1 MGVLDSSTL
10 TVNAILTTRGRE
22 LLSTNGTVDITKFA
36 LSDEEIDYT
45 LHDSKHASG
54 TSAYGRILDNTII
67 LEASP
72 TRSKLDS
79 YLKSDGHQSTDIIL
93 SRLNYPR
100 LSWEAEIGI
109 IPETVGRTEEKEED
123 YTFTIENTNVVRF
136 NQYYIHRDDPWLS
149 SGDLRSGKINTWTAR
164 AITIKAKL
172 INPKAT
178 TTVTVKGNVSGITK
192 VVSMTV
198 IPNPDVKVYAKPSIK
213 DVTHPK
219 FY

>member
-10 TVNAILTTRGRE
+10 TVNATLTTRGRE

-45 LHDSKHASG
+45 LHDRKHASG
-54 TSAYGRILDNTII
+54 TNSFGIILDNAII

-72 TRSKLDS
+72 TRSKLNS
-79 YLKSDGHQSTDIIL
+79 YLKTDPHPSTDIIL
-93 SRLNYPR
+93 ERLNYPR
-100 LSWEAEIGI
+100 LHWNAEVGI
-109 IPETVGRTEEKEED
+109 IPETLGRTEEKEED
-123 YTFTIENTNVVRF
+123 YTFTIENTSVVRF
-136 NQYYIHRDDPWLS
+136 NRYYIHKDDPWLS
-149 SGDLRSGKINTWTAR
+149 SGDLRSGKITTWTAR
-164 AITIKAKL
+164 AVTIRAKI
-172 INPKAT
+172 INPGAT

-192 VVSMTV
+192 VVSMTTV
-198 IPNPDVKVYAKPSIK
+198 PNPDAKVYAKPSTK

>member
-123 YTFTIENTNVVRF
+123 YTF
-136 NQYYIHRDDPWLS
+136 RDDPWLS

>member
-45 LHDSKHASG
+45 LHNRKHASG
-54 TSAYGRILDNTII
+54 TNAFGRILDNATI

-72 TRSKLDS
+72 TRSKLNS
-79 YLKSDGHQSTDIIL
+79 YLKPVSHYLSPTDIKL
-93 SRLNYPR
+93 ATLNHPG
-100 LSWEAEIGI
+100 LPAGTIVNI

-136 NQYYIHRDDPWLS
+136 NRYYIHKDDPWLS
-149 SGDLRSGKINTWTAR
+149 SGDLIATWTAK
-164 AITIKAKL
+164 AVTIKPAL
-172 INPKAT
+172 INPGAT

-192 VVSMTV
+192 VVSITV
-198 IPNPDVKVYAKPSIK
+198 LPYVNGIYPKPNEK

>member
-1 MGVLDSSTL
+1 MGLLDSSTL

-45 LHDSKHASG
+45 LHDWKHANG
-54 TSAYGRILDNTII
+54 TNSFGVVLDNATI

-72 TRSKLDS
+72 TRSKLNS
-79 YLKSDGHQSTDIIL
+79 YLKTDTHPSTDIKL
-93 SRLNYPR
+93 AQLNYPR
-100 LSWEAEIGI
+100 LSWEAEVGI
-109 IPETVGRTEEKEED
+109 IPETVGRTDEKEED

-136 NQYYIHRDDPWLS
+136 NRYYIHKDDPWLS
-149 SGDLRSGKINTWTAR
+149 SGDLRSGKITTWTAR
-164 AITIKAKL
+164 AVTIKAKL

-198 IPNPDVKVYAKPSIK
+198 IPNPDAKIYAKPSVK